1 MDQRRAGQSACARG
15 LTELSKLWQFGLCA
29 EQVSSALASDG
40 AHASCCEQCCMLGE
54 PSAHAARSTVSAMQ
68 LNVIPGGR
76 RLLRVGPTAVCF
88 VLNNQN
94 SWKMPT

>member
-1 MDQRRAGQSACARG
+1 M
-15 LTELSKLWQFGLCA
+15 SKLWQFGLCA

-76 RLLRVGPTAVCF
+76 RLLHVRRPDCCV
-88 VLNNQN
+88 
-94 SWKMPT
+94 SS